1 MKMKAKIKITNNKD
15 QEIKNTDQ
23 ARRLL
28 VKQLGRDARD
38 SALAVSVIVSAYLLV
53 GWVVIQTTSRYDA
66 SIINYLQ
73 NN

>member
-1 MKMKAKIKITNNKD
+1 MKMKAKIKITNSKD

-23 ARRLL
+23 ARRL

>member
-1 MKMKAKIKITNNKD
+1 MKAKIKITNNKD

-23 ARRLL
+23 ARRL

-38 SALAVSVIVSAYLLV
+38 SALAVSVIISAYLLV
-53 GWVVIQTTSRYDA
+53 GWVVIQTTNRYDA